1 MTGAL
6 LFYLITSTKNRV
18 TSAVKR
24 LRQPKY
30 LFSALVGLGYLYFAF
45 FRSMFNRSSARGG
58 PPIPFSPDMLPLIET
73 GAALVLVILVFLPW
87 VWPGRGSSG
96 LRFTEAE
103 IQFLFPAPFSHRTLV
118 HFRLIKMQ
126 IGIFFGVVLSFVIF
140 GRGRFLDH
148 PFFFLGAL
156 WGVYSFLGLYSLGT
170 YLVQTSLAEHGLS
183 GFKRQIWTLGALA
196 AVAVSVVVWVR
207 RYLPPLPQ
215 GADVGLHEIS
225 AWVVQLTESGPAY
238 FLTYP
243 FKALVRPAFA
253 ADPAAFALRFVP
265 AVVIVAL
272 VYVWVIYTDV
282 SFEEASLER
291 ARKMAARIEAAR
303 SGNWR
308 GARGGAPKV
317 RRPLFQLA
325 ASGFGHTPI
334 FWKNLISVGRLG
346 SMRVLPAL
354 IAIGVAV
361 AAATAKHRGEGQV
374 LLMII
379 GTITAAFAAF
389 LTVLGPMMIRDDLR
403 SDLLQMELLK
413 TYPLP
418 GWTIVLGEVLMPS
431 AVLAAIQWVLL
442 LVAAVL
448 IPAIGSIQPTFS
460 LRVLVGLSAALLL
473 PCFSMIGVLIQNAV
487 ALIWPGWIELGK
499 ANRRGI
505 EAMGQ
510 RLITMVAT
518 LLTLIVA
525 VIPAAIIFGI
535 IYFLGS
541 MVIGIT
547 VMPIAALAAALSL
560 LAEAG
565 FAILWLGHIFEKFDV
580 SRS

>member
-18 TSAVKR
+18 ASAVKR

-30 LFSALVGLGYLYFAF
+30 LISAFVGLGYFYLTF
-45 FRSMFNRSSARGG
+45 FRSLFLRPSARGG
-58 PPIPFSPDMLPLIET
+58 PPMPFSTDVLPLIET
-73 GAALVLVILVFLPW
+73 GAAILLMIFVLLPW
-87 VWPGRGSSG
+87 IWPGRGGTG
-96 LRFTEAE
+96 LKFTEAE
-103 IQFLFPAPFSHRTLV
+103 IQFLFPAPVSRRTLV
-118 HFRLIKMQ
+118 NFRLIKMQ
-126 IGIFFGVVLSFVIF
+126 LGILFGVVLSFVVF

-148 PFFFLGAL
+148 PFFFMAAL
-156 WGVYSFLGLYSLGT
+156 WGVYSFLGFYSLGT
-170 YLVQTSLAEHGLS
+170 HLVQTSLAEHGMS

-196 AVAVSVVVWVR
+196 AVAVSVVVWVKR
-207 RYLPPLPQ
+207 FILPMPQ
-215 GADVGLHEIS
+215 GADVGIHEIS
-225 AWVVQLTESGPAY
+225 AWVVKVTESGPAY
-238 FLTYP
+238 YFTVP
-243 FKALVRPAFA
+243 FKILVRPAFA
-253 ADPAAFALRFVP
+253 ADPAAFALRFAP
-265 AVVIVAL
+265 ALVIVAL
-272 VYVWVIYTDV
+272 VYLWVIYTDA

-291 ARKMAARIEAAR
+291 ARKLAARIEAAR

-308 GARGGAPKV
+308 SARRSAPKV

-346 SMRVLPAL
+346 SMRILPAL
-354 IAIGVAV
+354 IGVGVAL
-361 AAATAKHRGEGQV
+361 AAITAKHQGAGEA

-379 GTITAAFAAF
+379 GSSAAAMAGF
-389 LTVLGPMMIRDDLR
+389 LTLVGPMLIRDDLR
-403 SDLLQMELLK
+403 SDLLQMDLLK

-418 GWTIVLGEVLMPS
+418 GWTILLGEVMAPS
-431 AVLAAIQWVLL
+431 AVLAAAQWFLL
-442 LVAAVL
+442 LIAAAL
-448 IPAIGSIQPTFS
+448 IPSLGRMHPSFS
-460 LRVLVGLSAALLL
+460 QRVLVGLSAALVL

-487 ALIWPGWIELGK
+487 ALIWPGWVELGK
-499 ANRRGI
+499 GNRQGI

-510 RLITMVAT
+510 RLITIVAT
-518 LLTLIVA
+518 LLTLVVA

-541 MVIGIT
+541 FVIGT
-547 VMPIAALAAALSL
+547 AVMPIAALASALCL

-565 FAILWLGHIFEKFDV
+565 FAIMWLGRIFDTFDV

>member
-6 LFYLITSTKNRV
+6 LYYLITSTKNRV
-18 TSAVKR
+18 TSALKR

-30 LFSALVGLGYLYFAF
+30 LLSALVGLGYLYLAF
-45 FRSMFNRSSARGG
+45 FRSLFLRPSARSGS
-58 PPIPFSPDMLPLIET
+58 PIPFSPDVLPLVET
-73 GAALVLVILVFLPW
+73 GAALVLMILVLLPW
-87 VWPGRGSSG
+87 VWPGRGSRG

-103 IQFLFPAPFSHRTLV
+103 IQFLFPAPVSRRTLV
-118 HFRLIKMQ
+118 NFRLLKMQ
-126 IGIFFGVVLSFVIF
+126 LGILFGVVLSFVIF

-148 PFFFLGAL
+148 PFFFLPVL
-156 WGVYSFLGLYSLGT
+156 WIVYSFLGLYNLGT
-170 YLVQTSLAEHGLS
+170 YLVHTSLAEHGLA
-183 GFKRQIWTLGALA
+183 GFRRQIWTLGALA
-196 AVAVSVVVWVR
+196 AVAVSVVVLVKR
-207 RYLPPLPQ
+207 FIPPMPQ
-215 GADVGLHEIS
+215 GADVGLQEIS
-225 AWVVQLTESGPAY
+225 AWVVKVTESGPAY
-238 FLTYP
+238 YFTYP
-243 FKALVRPAFA
+243 FKILVRPAFA
-253 ADPAAFALRFVP
+253 SDSAAFALRFAP
-265 AVVIVAL
+265 ALVILAL
-272 VYVWVIYTDV
+272 VYLWVIYTDV

-291 ARKMAARIEAAR
+291 ARKVAARMEAAR

-308 GARGGAPKV
+308 GARRRAPKM

-354 IAIGVAV
+354 IGVGIALAAI
-361 AAATAKHRGEGQV
+361 TAKNKGEGD
-374 LLMII
+374 
-379 GTITAAFAAF
+379 AF
-389 LTVLGPMMIRDDLR
+389 LMVIGSIAAGMAGFLTLLGPMMIRDDLR

-418 GWTIVLGEVLMPS
+418 GWTIVLGEVLAPS
-431 AVLAAIQWVLL
+431 AVLAAVQWFLL
-442 LVAAVL
+442 LIATVL
-448 IPAIGSIQPTFS
+448 MPSIGRMHPTLS
-460 LRVLVGLSAALLL
+460 QRVLVGLSAGLLL

-499 ANRRGI
+499 ANRQGI

-518 LLTLIVA
+518 ILTLVVA

-541 MVIGIT
+541 FMIGAA
-547 VMPIAALAAALSL
+547 VMPIAALAAALGL

-565 FAILWLGHIFEKFDV
+565 FAILWLGRIFEKFDV